1 MKPHSAKTS
10 KDTTITML
18 SKYDESSRN
27 VIKIETVVG
36 RLVEELYVTAEDDI
50 AGKIDLLGSKA
61 REVNNQK
68 VTVKIKN
75 HELLSGEKL
84 IGAIIRSSDNDGTYI
99 IGCRMFEDSEVNEE
113 YVNKVMM

>member
-1 MKPHSAKTS
+1 MCEILIDGEEKTYSGMMVNISAGGFAFSCRDK
-10 KDTTITML
+10 
-18 SKYDESSRN
+18 
-27 VIKIETVVG
+27 VF
-36 RLVEELYVTAEDDI
+36 A
-50 AGKIDLLGSKA
+50 
-61 REVNNQK
+61 EVNNQK

-99 IGCRMFEDSEVNEE
+99 IGCRMFEDSEVIEE